1 MKKILGIMLA
11 FVMAVALT
19 ACGAG
24 ETKPAEPIPP
34 EEKIVA
40 TIQAKDCFY
49 NAGFVEFI
57 AGAEETA
64 EYTFKSENSDTVQ
77 WSVYILDEAF
87 DDGFRY
93 IKQVTEPVLVGDG
106 TLSVTAGQY
115 VYVYCSANEFTT
127 GAVDENA
134 KLNITVK

>member
-11 FVMAVALT
+11 FVMAVAIT

-24 ETKPAEPIPP
+24 ETKPTESIPP

-106 TLSVTAGQY
+106 IVSVAAGQY
-115 VYVYCSANEFTT
+115 AYVYCSANEFTADT
-127 GAVDENA
+127 ANETA
-134 KLNITVK
+134 TLNVTTK